1 MKLLFTKF
9 SSIIIHSFEKYFL
22 TFAVLTFATNHASAE
37 FGPQQIIT
45 TSATDVMDA
54 FPADMDGD
62 GDIDI
67 LAAKPGN
74 PFFGGGAVV
83 LYRNNGNGS
92 FTELTPFT
100 NGPTTLVSNIVAS
113 DLDNDGDLDVVLGSS
128 GTRSGGVRVYR
139 NNGSLRFT
147 RTFDNENAP
156 YLWDIHLGDVNN
168 DNRTDIIFGLGGDFD
183 QIGIYFNSGNLYNW
197 GGLIPAK
204 TGTGTGDEPRNIHL
218 ADIDGDGDQDIMS
231 ANYLSNQI
239 SYYPNGSIGGAGPS
253 VVRLTSSSQ
262 TRGPRNVRTG
272 DIDGDGILDFIS
284 TSVLD
289 GKVAWYKGS
298 GDGAF
303 GSQKIIHTYS
313 TRSSGGGVSGNDPL
327 GPRGLDVVDFD
338 GDGDLDVFSTSE
350 VGSTVCL
357 HENKGGG
364 SFGQAEIITNRA
376 NGVNLVTTI
385 DMDGDGDLDVV
396 SSSPGDNKIAWYE
409 TIIEQ
414 VPSFLSYA
422 VDGNSITI
430 TDCDASTSGELI
442 IPSTI
447 EGKLVT
453 KIGSEAL
460 KDCSNLT
467 SIIIPDSVTTIGE
480 YAFVSCSK
488 LINITIP
495 DSVTSIG
502 GWAFVSC
509 TSLTGINI
517 PDTVT
522 SIGYACFDNC
532 TSLTSII
539 IPDSITS
546 IEGGV
551 FANCTALTSITIPDT
566 VTSIGARAFS
576 SCSALVSILIPDS
589 VTSIGN
595 NAFTDCTSL
604 TSISIPNSIK
614 SIGDSTFTRCTSLT
628 SITIPDGVTSIGV
641 YAFDFCTSLTS
652 VTIPDSVTSIGKTA
666 FWSCTS
672 LTSITIPGSVTSI
685 GDQAFSGCY
694 ELQDFIFLGDAPILG
709 ENVFQSADGRGK
721 ITVSANAEGYG
732 ETFGGVPVEVKPDS
746 DSQII
751 ASLQSQ
757 ITALQTQINQLSQR
771 PTVEQLQDARAGSVI
786 INAENGNITVKFDIE
801 ESEDLTLWKKTGESI
816 SRTIQLKD
824 GKKFYRFSVDN

>member
-1 MKLLFTKF
+1 MKFLLTKF
-9 SSIIIHSFEKYFL
+9 SSIIIYSLEKYFL
-22 TFAVLTFATNHASAE
+22 SFAVLTFATNHASAE

-147 RTFDNENAP
+147 RTFDNESAP

-430 TDCDASTSGELI
+430 TDCDASTSGELV
-442 IPSTI
+442 IPATI
-447 EGKLVT
+447 EGKPVT
-453 KIGSEAL
+453 SIGNKAFDECTS
-460 KDCSNLT
+460 LT
-467 SIIIPDSVTTIGE
+467 SITIPDSVTSIVLR
-480 YAFVSCSK
+480 AFSGCTS
-488 LINITIP
+488 LTSITIP

-502 GWAFVSC
+502 DEVF
-509 TSLTGINI
+509 I
-517 PDTVT
+517 
-522 SIGYACFDNC
+522 NC
-532 TSLTSII
+532 TNLA
-539 IPDSITS
+539 SIT
-546 IEGGV
+546 
-551 FANCTALTSITIPDT
+551 
-566 VTSIGARAFS
+566 
-576 SCSALVSILIPDS
+576 IPDS
-589 VTSIGN
+589 VTSIGDG
-595 NAFTDCTSL
+595 AFWNCTNL
-604 TSISIPNSIK
+604 TSITFGTNSKFTSIAVSA
-614 SIGDSTFTRCTSLT
+614 FYQCTSLT
-628 SITIPDGVTSIGV
+628 SITIPDSVTSIGES
-641 YAFDFCTSLTS
+641 AFAGCNSLTS
-652 VTIPDSVTSIGKTA
+652 ITIPDSVTSIGNGA
-666 FWSCTS
+666 FSGCTS
-672 LTSITIPGSVTSI
+672 LTSITILDGVTSI
-685 GDQAFSGCY
+685 GRGAFFGCTNLTTITIPSSVTTIGDKAFSGCY
-694 ELQDFIFLGDAPILG
+694 ELQDFTFLGSAPTLG
-709 ENVFQSADGRGK
+709 GEDVFESATAIAK
-721 ITVSANAEGYG
+721 ITISANAEGYG

>member
-1 MKLLFTKF
+1 MKSLFTIF
-9 SSIIIHSFEKYFL
+9 SSSVFHPLEKCSL
-22 TFAVLTFATNHASAE
+22 LIFAVLTFTASQTIAE
-37 FGPQQIIT
+37 FGPQQIV
-45 TSATDVMDA
+45 TSTATDVMDA

-67 LAAKPGN
+67 LATKPGN
-74 PFFGGGAVV
+74 PFFGGGAAV

-156 YLWDIHLGDVNN
+156 YLWDIHLGDVNK
-168 DNRTDIIFGLGGDFD
+168 DNRPDIIFGLGGSFD
-183 QIGIYFNSGNLYNW
+183 QIGIYLNSGNMFNW
-197 GGLIPAK
+197 GGLIAAK
-204 TGTGTGDEPRNIHL
+204 TGTSTGDEPRNIHL
-218 ADIDGDGDQDIMS
+218 ADIDGDGDQDVIS

-239 SYYPNGSIGGAGPS
+239 SYYPNGGGVS

-272 DIDGDGILDFIS
+272 DINGDGRLDLIS
-284 TSVLD
+284 VSVLD
-289 GKVAWYKGS
+289 GKVAWYNGT
-298 GDGAF
+298 GNGRF

-313 TRSSGGGVSGNDPL
+313 TRSTGGGPDGSDAL
-327 GPRGLDVVDFD
+327 GPRGLDVADFD

-357 HENKGGG
+357 HENLGGG

-414 VPSFLSYA
+414 VPSFLSYTSN
-422 VDGNSITI
+422 GNSITI
-430 TDCDASTSGELI
+430 TDCDASKSGELI

-453 KIGSEAL
+453 KIGSEAF

-488 LINITIP
+488 LSNITIP
-495 DSVTSIG
+495 NSVTSIG

-509 TSLTGINI
+509 TSLTSINI
-517 PDTVT
+517 PDTVR

-539 IPDSITS
+539 IPNGITT

-551 FANCTALTSITIPDT
+551 FANCTALTSIAIPN
-566 VTSIGARAFS
+566 
-576 SCSALVSILIPDS
+576 S

-595 NAFTDCTSL
+595 ATFSSCTAL
-604 TSISIPNSIK
+604 VSISIPNSVK
-614 SIGDSTFTRCTSLT
+614 SIGDNAFNRCSSLKSITIPDSITSIESSTFLRCTSLT
-628 SITIPDGVTSIGV
+628 SITIPNGVTSIGAN
-641 YAFDFCTSLTS
+641 AFDFCTSLTS
-652 VTIPDSVTSIGKTA
+652 ISIPDTVISIGNAAFFSCANITSITIPDSVTR
-666 FWSCTS
+666 
-672 LTSITIPGSVTSI
+672 I
-685 GDQAFSGCY
+685 GDKAFSGCY
-694 ELQDFIFLGDAPILG
+694 ELQDFIFLGNAPILG
-709 ENVFQSADGRGK
+709 EDVFESAVDRGK
-721 ITVSANAEGYG
+721 ITISSNAEGYG
-732 ETFGGVPVEVKPDS
+732 ETFGGVSVEIKPDS

-751 ASLQSQ
+751 ANLQSQ
-757 ITALQTQINQLSQR
+757 ITTLQNQINQLSQR
-771 PTVEQLQDARAGSVI
+771 PTLEQLQDARASSII
-786 INAENGNITVKFDIE
+786 INSNDGEITLKFDIE
-801 ESEDLTLWKKTGESI
+801 ESENLTLWQKTGESI
-816 SRTIQLKD
+816 SKTIQLKD
-824 GKKFYRFSVDN
+824 GKKFYRFAIDS

>member
-1 MKLLFTKF
+1 MKLLLTKF
-9 SSIIIHSFEKYFL
+9 SSIIIHSLEKYFL
-22 TFAVLTFATNHASAE
+22 SFAVLTFATNHASAE

-430 TDCDASTSGELI
+430 TDCDSSTSGELV
-442 IPSTI
+442 IPATI
-447 EGKLVT
+447 EGKPVT
-453 KIGSEAL
+453 SIGNKAFDECTS
-460 KDCSNLT
+460 LT
-467 SIIIPDSVTTIGE
+467 SITIPDSVTSIVLRAFSGCTSLTSITIPDSVTSIGDE
-480 YAFVSCSK
+480 VFINCTNLASITIPDSVTSIGDGAFWKCTNLTSITFGTNSNFTSIAVSAFYQCTS
-488 LINITIP
+488 LTSITIP

-502 GWAFVSC
+502 GSAFA
-509 TSLTGINI
+509 G
-517 PDTVT
+517 
-522 SIGYACFDNC
+522 
-532 TSLTSII
+532 
-539 IPDSITS
+539 
-546 IEGGV
+546 
-551 FANCTALTSITIPDT
+551 
-566 VTSIGARAFS
+566 
-576 SCSALVSILIPDS
+576 
-589 VTSIGN
+589 
-595 NAFTDCTSL
+595 
-604 TSISIPNSIK
+604 
-614 SIGDSTFTRCTSLT
+614 CTSLT
-628 SITIPDGVTSIGV
+628 SITIPDSVTSIGSGAFSSCTSITSITILDGVTSIGRG
-641 YAFDFCTSLTS
+641 AFFGCIKLT
-652 VTIPDSVTSIGKTA
+652 A
-666 FWSCTS
+666 
-672 LTSITIPGSVTSI
+672 ITIPSSVTTI
-685 GDQAFSGCY
+685 GDKAFSGCY
-694 ELQDFIFLGDAPILG
+694 ELQDFTFLGNAPTLG
-709 ENVFQSADGRGK
+709 GEDVFESATAIAK
-721 ITVSANAEGYG
+721 ITISANAEGYG

>member
-1 MKLLFTKF
+1 MKLLLTKF
-9 SSIIIHSFEKYFL
+9 SSIIIHSLEKYFL
-22 TFAVLTFATNHASAE
+22 SFAVLTFATNHASAE

-364 SFGQAEIITNRA
+364 SFAQAEIITNRA

-430 TDCDASTSGELI
+430 TDCDSSTSGELV
-442 IPSTI
+442 IPATI
-447 EGKLVT
+447 EGKPVT
-453 KIGSEAL
+453 SIGNKAFDECTS
-460 KDCSNLT
+460 LT
-467 SIIIPDSVTTIGE
+467 SITIPDSVTSIVLRAFSGCTSLTSITIPDSVTSIGDE
-480 YAFVSCSK
+480 VFINCTNLASITIPDSVTSIGDGAFWKCTNLTSITFGTNSNFTSIAVSAFYQCTS
-488 LINITIP
+488 LTSITIP

-502 GWAFVSC
+502 GSAFA
-509 TSLTGINI
+509 G
-517 PDTVT
+517 
-522 SIGYACFDNC
+522 
-532 TSLTSII
+532 
-539 IPDSITS
+539 
-546 IEGGV
+546 
-551 FANCTALTSITIPDT
+551 
-566 VTSIGARAFS
+566 
-576 SCSALVSILIPDS
+576 
-589 VTSIGN
+589 
-595 NAFTDCTSL
+595 
-604 TSISIPNSIK
+604 
-614 SIGDSTFTRCTSLT
+614 CTSLT
-628 SITIPDGVTSIGV
+628 SITIPDSVTSIGSGAFSSCTSITSITILDGVTSIGRG
-641 YAFDFCTSLTS
+641 AFFGCIKLT
-652 VTIPDSVTSIGKTA
+652 A
-666 FWSCTS
+666 
-672 LTSITIPGSVTSI
+672 ITIPSSVTTI
-685 GDQAFSGCY
+685 GDKAFSGCY
-694 ELQDFIFLGDAPILG
+694 ELQDFTFLGNAPTLG
-709 ENVFQSADGRGK
+709 GEDVFESATAIAK
-721 ITVSANAEGYG
+721 ITISANAEGYG